1 MSSIIGALQPG
12 TTLQEGRYTI
22 KKVLGQGATGITY
35 LATTEQ
41 KLSGN
46 LSGFSEKV
54 QVAIKEF
61 YFKEECQRNSVTQNV
76 VIANTNYDAKVEQFK
91 KSFVKEAKRIAGLS
105 HPNIVH
111 VLSIFEENGTVYYVM
126 QYIRGGSIK
135 NLIDEQGP
143 IPEDRA
149 VKWAIEV
156 ASALNYM
163 HEKKMCHY
171 DLKPG
176 NIMLSEDDDAML
188 IDFGISK
195 NYDDNGQETSTTPP
209 GLTKGFAP
217 LEQYTSVSEF
227 SPLIDVYSLGATLYA
242 MLTGTTPPEPMK
254 WVDGHFTEKPQNVS
268 DDLWNVVRKA
278 MSLAGRDR
286 PTMSELHTLLSI
298 CRGGGSGSAGGDE
311 TFYENGSGGSGG
323 GYSGETI
330 YAGGGSIS
338 DKPTDGDKEKDK
350 EEEKDDTGEVETPK
364 KSPYL
369 FYILVGVLALVAA
382 FAVFWFVGR
391 GTGSTAPEEEPAEVV
406 EVDTTNVT
414 TIYDKNGEP
423 VYTFSGEV
431 VDNQP
436 NGYGVLRYLKDNV
449 RDRYEGHMV
458 DGRREDNSAALF
470 YKNGDIFRGAFKD
483 DQFEIGTYY
492 VEDSGEYFRGLFKN
506 DKPWKGIWYNSHDYV
521 ISRVEN
527 GREK

>member
-12 TTLQEGRYTI
+12 TTLQGGRYTI
-22 KKVLGQGATGITY
+22 KRALGQGATGITY

-61 YFKEECQRNSVTQNV
+61 YFKEECQRNAVTQNV

-126 QYIRGGSIK
+126 QYIRGGAIK
-135 NLIDEQGP
+135 DQIDLHGP
-143 IPEDRA
+143 IPEDKA

-176 NIMLSEDDDAML
+176 NIMLSEDDEAML

-227 SPLIDVYSLGATLYA
+227 SPQIDVYSLGATLYA
-242 MLTGTTPPEPMK
+242 MLTGSTPPEPMK

-268 DDLWNVVRKA
+268 QDLWNVVRKA

-286 PTMSELHTLLSI
+286 PTMSELQTLLSL
-298 CRGGGSGSAGGDE
+298 CRGGGGGSVGSDE
-311 TFYENGSGGSGG
+311 TFYENGSGSSGS

-330 YAGGGSIS
+330 YDGGLS
-338 DKPTDGDKEKDK
+338 KEKLSDISKDK
-350 EEEKDDTGEVETPK
+350 DENADTAETEPPK
-364 KSPYL
+364 KQTSFL
-369 FYILVGVLALVAA
+369 FYILVGIIALIAA

-391 GTGSTAPEEEPAEVV
+391 DVRPSQEVNDEEAVV
-406 EVDTTNVT
+406 VDTTEIT
-414 TIYDKNGEP
+414 TIYDKKGDAI
-423 VYTFSGEV
+423 YTFSGEV

-436 NGYGVLRYLKDNV
+436 SGYGVLTYLKDKV

-458 DGRREDNSAALF
+458 NGKREDNSAALF
-470 YKNGDIFRGAFKD
+470 YKNGDIFRGAFKN

-492 VEDSGEYFRGLFKN
+492 VDESGEYFRGLFKN
-506 DKPWKGIWYNSHDYV
+506 DKPWKGIWYNAHDYV
-521 ISRVEN
+521 VSRVEN